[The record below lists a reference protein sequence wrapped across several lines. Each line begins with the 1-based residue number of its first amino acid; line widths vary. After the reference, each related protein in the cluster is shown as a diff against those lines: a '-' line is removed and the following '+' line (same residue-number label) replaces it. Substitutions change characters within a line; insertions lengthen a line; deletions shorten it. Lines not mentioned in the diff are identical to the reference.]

1 MGARVG
7 GNNKILNLDKV
18 VMSQMTE
25 DFLPVSGFVQLPSQG
40 F

>member
-7 GNNKILNLDKV
+7 GNNKILDLDKV
-18 VMSQMTE
+18 VMSQMRE
-25 DFLPVSGFVQLPSQG
+25 EFLPVSGFVQLPSQG